1 MLHSSPDSW
10 GGHVSSTHLRVSR
23 NLLARAGRM
32 RRRSDRCGVPC
43 PRYRVRRVS
52 LAFGLTVLTGA
63 YTFGPISGAH
73 FNPAV
78 TVGLWAGGRFEIRRV
93 LPYIVSQVLG
103 AVAASARPLRDRQ
116 RRTTI
121 RSRGRI
127 RGERLRCA
135 FTGRLLAGL
144 GATHRGRDDV
154 HVSDRDPRVSRRVRA
169 GRSGD
174 VQPILIH
181 SGA

>member
-1 MLHSSPDSW
+1 
-10 GGHVSSTHLRVSR
+10 
-23 NLLARAGRM
+23 M

-103 AVAASARPLRDRQ
+103 AVAASAVLYAIASGGPRFDLAAGFAANGYGAHSPGGYSLG
-116 RRTTI
+116 
-121 RSRGRI
+121 S
-127 RGERLRCA
+127 A
-135 FTGRLLAGL
+135 LLTEVVMTFMFLTVIL
-144 GATHRGRDDV
+144 GSAV
-154 HVSDRDPRVSRRVRA
+154 ACVPA
-169 GRSGD
+169 
-174 VQPILIH
+174 VQETF
-181 SGA
+181 SQF